1 MSKRKTEI
9 PIKPKSSVPAR
20 TVTAD
25 MREFGELVAAA
36 QSDQPAKRLGE
47 IVAWHNEND
56 SEHAGD
62 MTQKAKALLAARAL
76 LNSYGGSGK
85 LVPPIGSGT
94 GGHSRKASGH
104 GAQAESQPQNKS

>member
-1 MSKRKTEI
+1 MSERKTKI
-9 PIKPKSSVPAR
+9 PIEPRSSVPAL

-62 MTQKAKALLAARAL
+62 MTQKAKALLAARAI
-76 LNSYGGSGK
+76 LNGYGGTGK
-85 LVPPIGSGT
+85 FVPLIRKGT
-94 GGHSRKASGH
+94 GGHSKKPSAH
-104 GAQAESQPQNKS
+104 GARATSDP